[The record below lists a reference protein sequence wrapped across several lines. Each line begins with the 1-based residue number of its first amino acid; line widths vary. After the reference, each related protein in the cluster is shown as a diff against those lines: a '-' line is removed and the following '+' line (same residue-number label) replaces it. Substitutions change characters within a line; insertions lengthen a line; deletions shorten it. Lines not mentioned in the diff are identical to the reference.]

1 MQFLPDNCHGFH
13 KSVSRRCFLKMGSVA
28 VGGLAL
34 AEPLYG
40 DSIAR
45 TGKSVINI
53 HLAGGPSHL
62 DTFDLKPQTPS
73 EYRGEFRPIATTVRG
88 MEICELL
95 PRLAALAGKFTIV
108 RSVHGFR
115 DEHSSVPLAAP
126 VIAKGDSSSDEHAFD
141 VSRENARTLTRYG
154 IDRRR
159 DLECFLAARRAIDA
173 GVRSVSISWGRWDTH
188 GNNFNQLRQ
197 LLPCLDQA
205 LSALIKDLDA
215 SGRLDD
221 TLIVMSGEFG
231 RTPRINNGAG
241 RDHWPQASF
250 VFLAGGGLRHG
261 QVIGVTDRR
270 GESPARRPIHVEQV
284 RETVTHHLGAASGR
298 EISGAGHRE
307 PAIRELV

>member
-1 MQFLPDNCHGFH
+1 MRLSPDSKLPFH
-13 KSVSRRCFLKMGSVA
+13 KSVSRRCFLKAGSLA
-28 VGGLAL
+28 MGGLAL

-40 DSIAR
+40 ESAAR
-45 TGKSVINI
+45 TGKSVLSI

-62 DTFDLKPQTPS
+62 DTFDLKPHAPS
-73 EYRGEFRPIATTVRG
+73 EYRGEFRPIATAVRG

-95 PRLAALAGKFTIV
+95 PRLAMLAGKFTIV
-108 RSVHGFR
+108 RSTHGFR
-115 DEHSSVPLAAP
+115 DEHSDVPLAAP
-126 VIAKGDSSSDEHAFD
+126 AVAKDNSPSVEQAFD
-141 VSRENARTLTRYG
+141 FSRENARILTRYG

-159 DLECFLAARRAIDA
+159 DLECFLAARRAIEA
-173 GVRSVSISWGRWDTH
+173 GARSVAILWGHWDTH

-205 LSALIKDLDA
+205 LSALITDLDA
-215 SGRLDD
+215 NGRLDD

-261 QVIGVTDRR
+261 QVIGATDRR

-284 RETVTHHLGAASGR
+284 RETVAQHIGAAPAG
-298 EISGAGHRE
+298 EISSTGHRSA
-307 PAIRELV
+307 AIRELV